1 MKDYV
6 NRVGRTA
13 RIATSGSS
21 LLFVMPQEL
30 KYINFMKKKH
40 GIELKPKDRF
50 NMIREFEKAS

>member
-1 MKDYV
+1 
-6 NRVGRTA
+6 
-13 RIATSGSS
+13 
-21 LLFVMPQEL
+21 MPQEL